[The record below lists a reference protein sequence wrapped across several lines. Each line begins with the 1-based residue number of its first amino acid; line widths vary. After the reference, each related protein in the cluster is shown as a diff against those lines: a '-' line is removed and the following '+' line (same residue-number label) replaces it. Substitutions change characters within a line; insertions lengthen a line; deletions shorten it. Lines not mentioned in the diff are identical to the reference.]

1 MLKNSKFTTPSL
13 SKLALFTLVLIGAT
27 ISGSA
32 LAEAKNAA
40 TVNGVAIPQSRHD
53 MRVKAAIAQGQPDS
67 PETRKAVLDELINI
81 EVLAQAANKK
91 GLGKKAEVIQQI
103 DLSKQTILASAYIQD
118 YVKSKPLSDDALKQ
132 EYEKINK
139 VRGNKEYKVS
149 HILLKTEED
158 AKKVADQLKN
168 SKFEDVAM
176 DKSQDPGS
184 SVKGEHG
191 HAEAKGK
198 KHGDEHA
205 GERSVVRVAKEAIDR
220 NDIRVEK
227 AGAGRLGGGVD
238 APAEVMFQP
247 DKVAHVTLLVPG
259 RITSVKASLGDKV
272 KRGDTLAVVESA
284 ELSEAQGASGQAQAA
299 LDVANPR
306 AFRRGGRSPPR

>member
-1 MLKNSKFTTPSL
+1 MLNNSKFTTPSL
-13 SKLALFTLVLIGAT
+13 STLALSKLALFTLALIGAT

-184 SVKGEHG
+184 SVKGG
-191 HAEAKGK
+191 DLGWAVPSNFVKPFSDAMVAMSKGQTSAPVQSQFGWHIIK
-198 KHGDEHA
+198 LEDTRDMKVPTFDEVKPNLTQHMQQQM
-205 GERSVVRVAKEAIDR
+205 VQQAII
-220 NDIRVEK
+220 DIRSK
-227 AGAGRLGGGVD
+227 ATI
-238 APAEVMFQP
+238 
-247 DKVAHVTLLVPG
+247 K
-259 RITSVKASLGDKV
+259 
-272 KRGDTLAVVESA
+272 
-284 ELSEAQGASGQAQAA
+284 
-299 LDVANPR
+299 
-306 AFRRGGRSPPR
+306 